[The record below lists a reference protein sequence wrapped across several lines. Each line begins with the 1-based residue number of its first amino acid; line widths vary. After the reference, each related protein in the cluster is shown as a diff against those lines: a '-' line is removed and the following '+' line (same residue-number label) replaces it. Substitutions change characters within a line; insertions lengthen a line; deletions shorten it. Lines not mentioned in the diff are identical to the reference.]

1 MSPVLKDHLYLKNAS
16 IQRPI
21 VFKGLL
27 YSREHV
33 FSNHLYLKITC
44 KDHP

>member
-1 MSPVLKDHLYLKNAS
+1 MTPVLKDDLYLKTAS

-27 YSREHV
+27 YSRDNV
-33 FSNHLYLKITC
+33 FNNHLYLKITY